1 MIRSGIT
8 RRLRHAL
15 AWLASMTAF
24 MSVESASY
32 LVPSSDS
39 GTAWNTDQ
47 RLMARGTMTGGESA
61 RSWLTLAFAD
71 GTTQAVSVAQGG
83 SRANPTSYG
92 VSASAHA
99 YAEYGSASVTALQAA
114 QAHAAAWVALGRSAS
129 ASTYV
134 DSDGLTYGRVTVTGA
149 VAGTLQTGG
158 ARSFAATG
166 SGRVGTQ
173 RVYFGTDA
181 EQSTVSHSGVWIW
194 QRIGT
199 ALGAGRIT
207 SIGCHGTNGYVPRL
221 AVAIG
226 GTFASPGAFTSIRYG
241 DIASGISSHNAGR
254 VAIEALQ
261 LSGGESIWVGAWSNG
276 TGELSRRA
284 HGATPSGQ
292 FAWTLNEA
300 YRTVTAASSV
310 VEDGSE
316 TFSFT
321 GTGNF
326 YTSLFVTFEDA
337 ANGYQADGV
346 FASGWY
352 GAVRAASGDTPTSL
366 VPGGAN
372 DSFRHTALPM
382 ARVESRAMRIAFNT
396 VSALNGVL
404 CWCYSFNDWNWP
416 ESSAT
421 RRRLGRRGGVV
432 PSTGSAYNSFVWRG
446 SGATDAASDT
456 PIYIGTSALAGD
468 IGFKFG
474 NCQGV
479 VSGGG
484 SPTGTAIWFDP
495 PNRGGETENLYLG
508 AWPDTF
514 AIDVWN
520 DAILDPDNLAG
531 PNRNSRSQYYQDE
544 AGNMP
549 RNVADATLPDT
560 YDVSSGTPSA
570 TPPAT
575 GPRDRSFGSIL
586 RAAISIYPQQLGYR
600 EVA

>member
-1 MIRSGIT
+1 MERRVLNLLRSAATSGG
-8 RRLRHAL
+8 
-15 AWLASMTAF
+15 
-24 MSVESASY
+24 VSASY

-39 GTAWNTDQ
+39 GSSWNTDQ

-61 RSWLTLAFAD
+61 RSWVALDFTD
-71 GTTQAVSVAQGG
+71 GSTEAVSVSQGG
-83 SRANPTSYG
+83 SYANPTSYG
-92 VSASAHA
+92 LTADAHA
-99 YAEYGSASVTALQAA
+99 YAAYGSSSVTALEAA
-114 QAHAAAWVALGRSAS
+114 QAHAAAWVSLGRSAS

-134 DSDGLTYGRVTVTGA
+134 DTDGLTYGRVTVTGA
-149 VAGTLQTGG
+149 VRGTLQTGDT
-158 ARSFAATG
+158 RSFAATG

-254 VAIEALQ
+254 VAIEALP

-284 HGATPSGQ
+284 HGSTPSGQ

-300 YRTVTAASSV
+300 YRTVTADDSV

-337 ANGYQADGV
+337 ANGYQGDGV
-346 FASGWY
+346 VASTWY
-352 GAVRAASGDTPTSL
+352 GANRAATTNSPTTLLPSN
-366 VPGGAN
+366 AN

-382 ARVESRAMRIAFNT
+382 SHLEVRRARIANGT
-396 VSALNGVL
+396 VNVNNRMLFWL
-404 CWCYSFNDWNWP
+404 YSFADWAWP
-416 ESSAT
+416 MASTPRAL
-421 RRRLGRRGGVV
+421 LGRATM
-432 PSTGSAYNSFVWRG
+432 PSAPTANQYNSVTLDSVAYVGTAALGSA
-446 SGATDAASDT
+446 
-456 PIYIGTSALAGD
+456 
-468 IGFKFG
+468 IGFLFG
-474 NCQGV
+474 NCWGLI
-479 VSGGG
+479 GGG
-484 SPTGTAIWFDP
+484 APSSMQILFDAPTGGSA
-495 PNRGGETENLYLG
+495 ENIYLNH
-508 AWPDTF
+508 WPDTF
-514 AIDVWN
+514 AIDVWS

-531 PNRNSRSQYYQDE
+531 TSRSSRAQYYQSQ

-549 RNVADATLPDT
+549 MNDDDATLPAT
-560 YDVSSGTPSA
+560 FDVSSGA
-570 TPPAT
+570 PADQT
-575 GPRDRSFGSIL
+575 FGSIL
-586 RAAISIYPQQLGYR
+586 RMAVALYPRQLGYR

>member
-1 MIRSGIT
+1 MERRVLNLLRSAATSGG
-8 RRLRHAL
+8 
-15 AWLASMTAF
+15 
-24 MSVESASY
+24 VSASY

-39 GTAWNTDQ
+39 GSSWNTDQ

-61 RSWLTLAFAD
+61 RSWVALDFTD
-71 GTTQAVSVAQGG
+71 GSTEAVSVSQGG
-83 SRANPTSYG
+83 SFAHPTSYG
-92 VSASAHA
+92 LTADAHA
-99 YAEYGSASVTALQAA
+99 YAAYGSSSATALEAA
-114 QAHAAAWVALGRSAS
+114 QAHAAAWVSLGRSAS

-134 DSDGLTYGRVTVTGA
+134 DTDGLTYGRVTVTGA
-149 VAGTLQTGG
+149 VRGTLQTGDT
-158 ARSFAATG
+158 RSFAATG

-173 RVYFGTDA
+173 RIYFGTDA

-254 VAIEALQ
+254 VAIEALP
-261 LSGGESIWVGAWSNG
+261 LSGGESVWVGAWSNG

-284 HGATPSGQ
+284 HGSTPSGQ

-300 YRTVTAASSV
+300 YRTVTADDSV

-326 YTSLFVTFEDA
+326 YTSLFVTFEDE
-337 ANGYQADGV
+337 ANGYQGDGV
-346 FASGWY
+346 VASTWY
-352 GAVRAASGDTPTSL
+352 GANRAATTNSPTTLLPSN
-366 VPGGAN
+366 AN

-382 ARVESRAMRIAFNT
+382 SHLEVRRARIANGT
-396 VSALNGVL
+396 VNVNNRMLFWL
-404 CWCYSFNDWNWP
+404 YSFADWAWP
-416 ESSAT
+416 MAST
-421 RRRLGRRGGVV
+421 PRDLLGRATM
-432 PSTGSAYNSFVWRG
+432 PSAPTANQYNEVTLDAVAYVGTAALGSA
-446 SGATDAASDT
+446 
-456 PIYIGTSALAGD
+456 
-468 IGFKFG
+468 IGFLFG
-474 NCQGV
+474 NCWGLI
-479 VSGGG
+479 GGG
-484 SPTGTAIWFDP
+484 APTSMQILFDAPTGGSAE
-495 PNRGGETENLYLG
+495 GVYLNH
-508 AWPDTF
+508 WPDTF
-514 AIDVWN
+514 AIDVWS

-531 PNRNSRSQYYQDE
+531 TSRSSRAQYYQSQ

-549 RNVADATLPDT
+549 RNDDDASLPAT
-560 YDVSSGTPSA
+560 FDVSSGA
-570 TPPAT
+570 PADQT
-575 GPRDRSFGSIL
+575 FGSIL
-586 RAAISIYPQQLGYR
+586 RMAVALYPRQLGYR

>member
-1 MIRSGIT
+1 MERRVLNLLRSAATSGG
-8 RRLRHAL
+8 
-15 AWLASMTAF
+15 
-24 MSVESASY
+24 VSASY

-39 GTAWNTDQ
+39 GSSWNTDQ

-61 RSWLTLAFAD
+61 RSWVALDFTD
-71 GTTQAVSVAQGG
+71 GSTEAVSVSQGG
-83 SRANPTSYG
+83 SFANPTSYG
-92 VSASAHA
+92 LTADAHA
-99 YAEYGSASVTALQAA
+99 YAAYGSASATALEAA
-114 QAHAAAWVALGRSAS
+114 QAHAAAWVSLGRSAS

-149 VAGTLQTGG
+149 VRGTLQTGDT
-158 ARSFAATG
+158 RSFAATG

-254 VAIEALQ
+254 VAIEALP
-261 LSGGESIWVGAWSNG
+261 LSGGESIWIGAWSNG

-284 HGATPSGQ
+284 HGSTPSGQ

-337 ANGYQADGV
+337 ANGYQANGV
-346 FASGWY
+346 VASTWY
-352 GAVRAASGDTPTSL
+352 GANRAATTNSPTTLLPSN
-366 VPGGAN
+366 AS

-382 ARVESRAMRIAFNT
+382 SHLEVRGARIANGT
-396 VSALNGVL
+396 VNANNRMLFWL
-404 CWCYSFNDWNWP
+404 YSFSDWAWP
-416 ESSAT
+416 MASTPRAL
-421 RRRLGRRGGVV
+421 LGRATM
-432 PSTGSAYNSFVWRG
+432 PSAPTANQYNSVTLDSVAYVGTAALGSA
-446 SGATDAASDT
+446 
-456 PIYIGTSALAGD
+456 
-468 IGFKFG
+468 IGFLFG
-474 NCQGV
+474 NCWGLI
-479 VSGGG
+479 GGG
-484 SPTGTAIWFDP
+484 APSSMQILFDAPTGGSA
-495 PNRGGETENLYLG
+495 ENIYLNH
-508 AWPDTF
+508 WPDTF
-514 AIDVWN
+514 AIDVWS

-531 PNRNSRSQYYQDE
+531 TNRNSRAQYYQSQ

-549 RNVADATLPDT
+549 MNDDDATLPAT
-560 YDVSSGTPSA
+560 FDVSSGA
-570 TPPAT
+570 PADQT
-575 GPRDRSFGSIL
+575 FGSIL
-586 RAAISIYPQQLGYR
+586 RMAVALYPRQLGYR